1 QSGQTVAAFEAH
13 IQRNDGTRFEAM
25 MSATPL
31 LNDNGKSRGAI
42 AAILDITE
50 RRAAEAHQQ
59 ILLHEL
65 QHRVKNIITTIGAL
79 ASRMIKDSESL
90 EDFSHAFLG
99 RLRAMAATHELL
111 SRGNWTGA
119 SLQALAGAALQTHLG
134 KDGRPTDMRGPEL
147 LLTPNTAATLG
158 LVFYELA
165 TNATKYGSLSADG
178 RVEIAW
184 RVEPTPAGDHAVVE
198 WVEAGGPALD

>member
-50 RRAAEAHQQ
+50 RRAAEARQQ

-79 ASRMIKDSESL
+79 ATRMLRDSSSM
-90 EDFSHAFLG
+90 EDFSQAFLG
-99 RLRAMAATHELL
+99 RLPEVLHRA
-111 SRGNWTGA
+111 
-119 SLQALAGAALQTHLG
+119 
-134 KDGRPTDMRGPEL
+134 
-147 LLTPNTAATLG
+147 
-158 LVFYELA
+158 
-165 TNATKYGSLSADG
+165 
-178 RVEIAW
+178 
-184 RVEPTPAGDHAVVE
+184 AVAQH
-198 WVEAGGPALD
+198 AGGERAHGGREVLDDRKSPRRT